1 MTAYQN
7 QRVVAASPTLRVVL
21 EPDAD
26 AESPL
31 ASDDLFV
38 LVSWAPD
45 VRGTIPTPSEDPT
58 VWAERWQK
66 RHRGGVLWPLWAYR
80 HSGIALRLASDRWD
94 THFPDPRWDVGF
106 VGYCA
111 VTAPTLQSEWHGDI
125 TTARADVEAALAT
138 YAQWLNGDCWGYRIE
153 RRLSPHEPWVLVD
166 ACWGFYGSDWATNGM
181 AWYWYPDVQQLV
193 AAHARPA

>member
-1 MTAYQN
+1 MTAD

-21 EPDAD
+21 EPDPNV
-26 AESPL
+26 ESPL
-31 ASDDLFV
+31 TSDEPFQ

-80 HSGIALRLASDRWD
+80 HSGIALRIASSRFD
-94 THFPDPRWDVGF
+94 TGFPDPRWDVGF
-106 VGYCA
+106 VGFCT
-111 VTAPTLQSEWHGDI
+111 VTAANLRYEWDGNIDH
-125 TTARADVEAALAT
+125 ARIYIEDTLAT

-153 RRLSPHEPWVLVD
+153 RRHDPDKPWTCVD
-166 ACWGFYGSDWATNGM
+166 SCLGFYGSDWATNGM
-181 AWYWYPDVQQLV
+181 ARYWPPDVQQLV
-193 AAHARPA
+193 AVQARPA